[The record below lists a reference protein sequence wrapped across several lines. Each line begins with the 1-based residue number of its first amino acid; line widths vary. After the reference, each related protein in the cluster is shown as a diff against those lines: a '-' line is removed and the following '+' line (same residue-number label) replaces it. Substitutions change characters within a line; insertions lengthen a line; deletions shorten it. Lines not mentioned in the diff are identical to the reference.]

1 MDELKRHLAPV
12 ALAPFHPEGPAR
24 QKWTSLSAKPPVM
37 PDGAYITGLNTGFF
51 HAKGT
56 DLRSENSR
64 SSMYGII
71 ESWRR
76 EHDMAPIYA
85 SKYRGHMIQR
95 SVMVDELPL
104 EQDRMRTGVSWITPR
119 TRYTYFTSLSRIA

>member
-1 MDELKRHLAPV
+1 MAPD
-12 ALAPFHPEGPAR
+12 HPEDPAR
-24 QKWTSLSAKPPVM
+24 QEWISLPAKLPVT
-37 PDGAYITGLNTGFF
+37 PDEVCIPGSNTGLS

-76 EHDMAPIYA
+76 EHDTAPMHA

-95 SVMVDELPL
+95 SVMVDELLL
-104 EQDRMRTGVSWITPR
+104 EQDRMRTGVSWTTPR
-119 TRYTYFTSLSRIA
+119 TRYTYFASLSRIA